1 MKKSL
6 LFAFAMCGAMTIN
19 AMEPLTPEQLS
30 KLSVQLNT
38 IDGEYSSNATI
49 GAEYTD
55 HAEI

>member
-38 IDGEYSSNATI
+38 IDGEY
-49 GAEYTD
+49 
-55 HAEI
+55 